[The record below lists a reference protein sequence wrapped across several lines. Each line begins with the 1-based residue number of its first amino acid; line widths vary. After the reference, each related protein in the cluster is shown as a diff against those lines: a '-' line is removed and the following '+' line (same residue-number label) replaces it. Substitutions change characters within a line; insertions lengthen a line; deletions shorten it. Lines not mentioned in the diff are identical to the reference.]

1 MKRFDFV
8 GGWFVRLGRFW
19 MGLIPSWP
27 FLVRIPV
34 IAGGTDATSSQNAYI
49 SVGDSAS
56 PNTFTEIAEVKSI
69 GGPNEDSEELDATH
83 LRSSGG
89 YREFLQ
95 SFKDSGEVP
104 CNCNFLPGDTSHQLI
119 RTLYQSGAVRGW
131 KITYPDGSE
140 DTFDGYV
147 KGVGRTAQ
155 VGSILEGS
163 FAVRVTGPVTLDPA
177 P

>member
-8 GGWFVRLGRFW
+8 GGWFVRLGRKWF
-19 MGLIPSWP
+19 GLVAEFP
-27 FLVRIPV
+27 FVYSCPV
-34 IAGGTDATSSQNAYI
+34 ICGGTDATSSQGTYI
-49 SVGDSAS
+49 SVGDASS
-56 PNTFTEIAEVKSI
+56 PNTYTEIAEVKSI

-83 LRSSGG
+83 LRSTGG

-95 SFKDSGEVP
+95 SFKDAGELP
-104 CNCNFLPGDTSHQLI
+104 CNCNFIPANATHQTV

-131 KITYPDGSE
+131 KITYPDGSYDE
-140 DTFDGYV
+140 FVGYV
-147 KGVGRTAQ
+147 KAVGRTAA

-163 FAVRVTGPVTLDPA
+163 FTIRISGQVDLTAA